1 MANVWTQDE
10 IKNIN
15 DLFLKYS
22 MPVNEIAV
30 ILKKSERDVTQ
41 KLIELKLI
49 DDTNHI
55 LTLINRMLTIDQ
67 TINPLHLLCEIVSDL
82 CVRIEKL
89 ENR

>member
-1 MANVWTQDE
+1 MANEWTKDE

-22 MPVNEIAV
+22 MPIDEIAGV
-30 ILKKSERDVTQ
+30 LNKSERDVTK

-55 LTLINRMLTIDQ
+55 LTLFNRMSSLDLAIK
-67 TINPLHLLCEIVSDL
+67 PLELLCEIVSDL